1 MILFWK
7 RNKDISLIPIFMFL
21 IYIFFPVNLKN
32 MDLVQLELLNN
43 MMDSLLSFSSL
54 ATTFLFFAVT
64 FIPVIGNNSSLFI
77 NLKTDQKFLE
87 KILFLS
93 FIFLIISVLCLIFI
107 VGRFIDFNLIRC
119 KLFFT
124 ILFAMLAYSILGMLG
139 IFFELILDPTKKI
152 NSKK

>member
-1 MILFWK
+1 
-7 RNKDISLIPIFMFL
+7 MFL

-32 MDLVQLELLNN
+32 MDAVQLELLNN

-124 ILFAMLAYSILGMLG
+124 MLFAMLAYSILGMLG
-139 IFFELILDPTKKI
+139 IFFELILDPIKKI

>member
-87 KILFLS
+87 K
-93 FIFLIISVLCLIFI
+93 VLCLIFI